1 MIQSIRKNTKGGG
14 IVQEKSIKAI
24 VRGKARFSVITENL
38 IRIEWSENGIFE
50 DGKTL
55 FAVNRNHNG
64 CDVSVEET
72 ENMLRIQT
80 ERFTLF
86 YLQNEENVFSPSNL
100 YAVFGEKVWRFGMKN
115 TENLGGALATLD
127 GTDGYRSTDDGILSR
142 NGWFTMDD
150 SKNAVL
156 ENGWLKKTLR
166 KQETDLY
173 LFIYGTD
180 YRKALQTLFY
190 VSGKPVLPRKYMLGS
205 WYSRWWAYTDKE
217 ILAIADAY
225 EENDFP
231 LDVMVLDM
239 DWHHHDWTYRGT
251 EECKKY
257 RAKSGYGHAGNL
269 GWTGYTW
276 NRRLIEDPC
285 DLLERLHK
293 KGLAVTLNDHPHDGI
308 RSHEEMYGDFMRD
321 LGISPA
327 CGFDP
332 EFDAGNRRYMEA
344 FFRCAHEKREAEGV
358 DFWWVD
364 WQQDHLKPIIKG
376 TTLPHLP
383 WLNHCYYEH
392 SKKNGKRGASFSRFG
407 GIGDHKH
414 PIFFSG
420 DTKATWECL
429 AFEVAFTASS
439 SNAGLFYW
447 GHDTGGFFGEANAEL
462 YVRWTQ
468 FSGFSACLRAHSERN
483 AKLDRCPWK
492 WGMRETEAMRRI
504 YHLRSR
510 LMPYIYSLAYD
521 GYANGTPLI
530 SSAYLAY
537 PEDEEAYRHPG
548 QYFFGKAFLCAP
560 ITKPAE
566 KNGSA
571 SQTVWI
577 KEGIYYHFFT
587 NEKYEAGLH
596 KIFSPLDEF
605 PLLVR
610 AGIPIP
616 MQKKT
621 NRMTEK
627 TPEELTVRIYPGE
640 NGSFTLYEDDGI
652 SEKYQNGE
660 FLQTELTY
668 ENKNGTIH
676 IAIKPS
682 GSGYENMPSERS
694 YRIELPLT
702 ERKFSLIKGCE
713 NSEVF
718 FENNLNIV
726 QIPKIDIMRTLDLT
740 LKDAMSFI

>member
-1 MIQSIRKNTKGGG
+1 MC
-14 IVQEKSIKAI
+14 
-24 VRGKARFSVITENL
+24 GKARFSVITENL
-38 IRIEWSENGIFE
+38 IRLEWSEKEIFE
-50 DGKTL
+50 DGETL
-55 FAVNRNHNG
+55 FALNRNHNG
-64 CDVSVEET
+64 CSVSVEET
-72 ENMLRIQT
+72 ENMIRIQT
-80 ERFTLF
+80 EIFTLF
-86 YLQNEENVFSPSNL
+86 YQENGESGFSSRNL
-100 YAVFGEKVWRFGMKN
+100 YAVFGEKIWYFGMKN

-127 GTDGYRSTDDGILSR
+127 GVDGYCQTDDGILSR
-142 NGWFTMDD
+142 NGWFTLDD

-166 KQETDLY
+166 KRETDLY
-173 LFIYGTD
+173 LFVYGTD

-190 VSGKPVLPRKYMLGS
+190 VSGKPAMPRKYMLGS
-205 WYSRWWAYTDKE
+205 WYSRWWAYTDE
-217 ILAIADAY
+217 ELLAIADAY
-225 EENDFP
+225 EKNDFP
-231 LDVMVLDM
+231 LDIMVLDM
-239 DWHHHDWTYRGT
+239 DWHHHDWTYRAT

-276 NRRLIEDPC
+276 NRRLIKNPQK
-285 DLLERLHK
+285 LLDRLHER
-293 KGLAVTLNDHPHDGI
+293 GLAVVLNDHPHDGI
-308 RSHEEMYGDFMRD
+308 RSHEEMYADFMQA
-321 LGISPA
+321 LGVSPESKV
-327 CGFDP
+327 DV
-332 EFDAGNRRYMEA
+332 EFDAGNRQYMEA
-344 FFRCAHEKREAEGV
+344 FFRHAHEKREAEGV
-358 DFWWVD
+358 DFWWLD

-376 TTLPHLP
+376 TMLPHLP
-383 WLNHCYYEH
+383 WLNYCYYEH
-392 SKKNGKRGASFSRFG
+392 ARKNGKRGASFSRFG

-492 WGMRETEAMRRI
+492 WGEREADAMRRI

-510 LMPYIYSLAYD
+510 LMPYIYSLAYE
-521 GYANGTPLI
+521 GYGNGMPMI
-530 SSAYLAY
+530 SSMYLAY
-537 PEDEEAYRHPG
+537 PEDEEAYRHPE

-560 ITKPAE
+560 ITKPVNE
-566 KNGSA
+566 KGLS

-587 NEKYEAGLH
+587 NEKYEAGMH
-596 KIFSPLDEF
+596 EIFSLLDEF
-605 PLLVR
+605 PLLIR
-610 AGIPIP
+610 AGVPVP

-627 TPEELTVRIYPGE
+627 VPEELIIRIYPGE
-640 NGSFTLYEDDGI
+640 DGSFTLYEDDGI
-652 SEKYQNGE
+652 SEKYQSGKY
-660 FLQTELTY
+660 LKTKLSY
-668 ENKNGTIH
+668 ENRDGFIR
-676 IAIKPS
+676 IAIEPNGK
-682 GSGYENMPSERS
+682 GYEGMPEERS

-702 ERKFSLIKGCE
+702 EHQFSVIDGCV
-713 NSEVF
+713 NAKIS
-718 FENNLNIV
+718 FEDSMNIV
-726 QIPKIDIMRTLDLT
+726 QIPKINAKQSLNLI
-740 LKDAMSFI
+740 LKAKI